1 MTDTQEQPGCSNPD
15 CRIRET
21 GACVD
26 GHEDLTAC
34 PFHGQELSEIETD
47 ARVEKIETSTPI
59 VSREME
65 YLPSLVK
72 ISRAEAFNLRETATL
87 LSARPAAVVS
97 IVGPVG
103 AGKTSLIASAY
114 DLFQTGRL
122 GDLCFA
128 ESRTLLGFEKIS
140 HPARAS
146 SEAPEVVMERTDND
160 PDPFF
165 YHLCLRHRGS
175 LRDVL
180 IADRSGEL
188 YERVSDQPSY
198 ARDLIELTQAWT
210 ITVLI
215 DGGAMCQP
223 LRRHEILA
231 EARQFL
237 SSIMHAEALSPSARL
252 IFVLTKT
259 DLVDSSDNAAHLRA
273 AFKALVTDVETKHG
287 NDLGQVSAM
296 EIAASPQIKG
306 VERGL
311 GVEALLRAWLE
322 APERKER
329 AKLRPPV
336 RPCRAMGRYGHE
348 GDAHA

>member
-1 MTDTQEQPGCSNPD
+1 MSDAQEQPSCSNPD
-15 CRIRET
+15 CKLRET

-34 PFHGQELSEIETD
+34 PFHGQELSEIETGG
-47 ARVEKIETSTPI
+47 RVEEIETSTPI

-65 YLPSLVK
+65 HRPSLVK
-72 ISRAEAFNLRETATL
+72 IDRAEAFNLHETATL

-122 GDLCFA
+122 DDLYFA

-146 SEAPEVVMERTDND
+146 SEASEVVMERTDNA

-198 ARDLIELTQAWT
+198 ARDLIELTQAWA

-215 DGGAMCQP
+215 DGEAMCQP

-237 SSIMHAEALSPSARL
+237 SSITHAEALSPSARL

-259 DLVDSSDNAAHLRA
+259 DLVDASDNAAHLRA
-273 AFKALVTDVETKHG
+273 AFEALVTDVETKHG
-287 NDLGQVSAM
+287 KALGQVRLGQVSNAM

-311 GVEALLRAWLE
+311 GVEATA
-322 APERKER
+322 
-329 AKLRPPV
+329 
-336 RPCRAMGRYGHE
+336 
-348 GDAHA
+348 

>member
-215 DGGAMCQP
+215 DGGAMCQL

>member
-1 MTDTQEQPGCSNPD
+1 MSDTQEQPGCSNPD

-47 ARVEKIETSTPI
+47 GRVEKIETSTPI

-65 YLPSLVK
+65 HRPSLVK
-72 ISRAEAFNLRETATL
+72 INRAEAFNLRETATL